1 MTKIEE
7 RIEGKLNHGIL
18 MDFLGAENVDQLKLR
33 IIDVIVEQVTR
44 DLSSTY
50 EYIID
55 PDDISS
61 EIKDNIINS
70 AVEKLQPIIEQQ
82 VIKKIMSD
90 FGIANL

>member
-1 MTKIEE
+1 
-7 RIEGKLNHGIL
+7 
-18 MDFLGAENVDQLKLR
+18 MDFLGAENVDQLKSR

-61 EIKDNIINS
+61 EIKGNIINS

-90 FGIANL
+90 FGIKNL

>member
-1 MTKIEE
+1 MKKVEE

-18 MDFLGAENVDQLKLR
+18 MDFLGAENVDQLKSR

-61 EIKDNIINS
+61 EIKGNIINS

-90 FGIANL
+90 FGIKNL

>member
-1 MTKIEE
+1 MTKVEE

-18 MDFLGAENVDQLKLR
+18 MDFLGAENVDQLKSR

-61 EIKDNIINS
+61 EIKGNIINS

-90 FGIANL
+90 FGIKNL

>member
-1 MTKIEE
+1 MTKVEE

-18 MDFLGAENVDQLKLR
+18 MDFLGAENVDQLKSR

-61 EIKDNIINS
+61 EIKGNIINS
-70 AVEKLQPIIEQQ
+70 AVERLQPIIEQQ

-90 FGIANL
+90 FGIENL

>member
-18 MDFLGAENVDQLKLR
+18 MDFLGAENVDQLKSR

-82 VIKKIMSD
+82 VIKKIMND
-90 FGIANL
+90 FGIENL

>member
-1 MTKIEE
+1 MKKIEE

-18 MDFLGAENVDQLKLR
+18 MDFLGAKNVDQLKSR

-61 EIKDNIINS
+61 EIKGNIINS
-70 AVEKLQPIIEQQ
+70 AVERLQPIIEQQ

-90 FGIANL
+90 FGIENL

>member
-1 MTKIEE
+1 MKKVEE

-18 MDFLGAENVDQLKLR
+18 MDFLGAENVDQLKSR

-90 FGIANL
+90 FGIENL

>member
-1 MTKIEE
+1 MKKVEE

-18 MDFLGAENVDQLKLR
+18 MDFIGAENVDQLKSR

-61 EIKDNIINS
+61 EIKGNIINS
-70 AVEKLQPIIEQQ
+70 AVEKLQPFIEQQ
-82 VIKKIMSD
+82 VFK
-90 FGIANL
+90 

>member
-1 MTKIEE
+1 MKKVEE

-18 MDFLGAENVDQLKLR
+18 MDFLGAENVDQLKSR

-61 EIKDNIINS
+61 EIKGNIINS

>member
-1 MTKIEE
+1 MTKVEE

-18 MDFLGAENVDQLKLR
+18 MDFLGAENVDQLKSR

-61 EIKDNIINS
+61 EIKGNIINS

-82 VIKKIMSD
+82 VIKK
-90 FGIANL
+90 

>member
-1 MTKIEE
+1 MKKVEE

-18 MDFLGAENVDQLKLR
+18 MDFLGAENVDQLKSR

-61 EIKDNIINS
+61 EIKGNIINS
-70 AVEKLQPIIEQQ
+70 AVERLQPIIEQQ
-82 VIKKIMSD
+82 VIKKIMND
-90 FGIANL
+90 FGIENL

>member
-1 MTKIEE
+1 MKKVEE

-18 MDFLGAENVDQLKLR
+18 MDFLGAENVDQLKSR

-61 EIKDNIINS
+61 EIKGNIINS

-90 FGIANL
+90 FGIENL

>member
-1 MTKIEE
+1 MTKVEE

-18 MDFLGAENVDQLKLR
+18 MDFLGAENVDQLKSR

-82 VIKKIMSD
+82 VIKKIMSY
-90 FGIANL
+90 FGIENL